1 MVIEIECFKGDTLL
15 YGKKISFGEFRHQMK
30 TVENLYDPTED
41 NFLVLLCRRYRW
53 NVLEEQAEPQYVYDR
68 KKKKCILKKY

>member
-15 YGKKISFGEFRHQMK
+15 YD
-30 TVENLYDPTED
+30 TTED

-68 KKKKCILKKY
+68 DIKKCILKKY